1 MVTVKPGDAEAA
13 IKNACVFLSDMH
25 LRRLEGRDI
34 TFLFVADA
42 LLRGATPEKRICAIG
57 LLEAKLYPDGCP
69 WGSLSKTLGVSLNK
83 RKPRKPG
90 ADALAYGTRDISV
103 ANAVRITS
111 RDFGFRPTRNRAA
124 RDTEGAESACSIV
137 SSPRHPYVR
146 RCSREKLAAREQDY
160 HDVARRI
167 GETGS
172 ARLAPRVGNKSV
184 FMLYDALL
192 NFAYPKRSRI
202 CSGAHLHVE
211 ATYPRLRGRRTPWP
225 PCLYTH
231 ALGA

>member
-34 TFLFVADA
+34 TFLFVAYA

-57 LLEAKLYPDGCP
+57 LSEAELYPDGCP

-90 ADALAYGTRDISV
+90 ADAFAYGTRDISV

-124 RDTEGAESACSIV
+124 RDTEGAESACSIIAQALHRLGIHMSEDAV
-137 SSPRHPYVR
+137 EKSWR
-146 RCSREKLAAREQDY
+146 RGSRIIKMSRDELAKQ
-160 HDVARRI
+160 
-167 GETGS
+167 
-172 ARLAPRVGNKSV
+172 
-184 FMLYDALL
+184 ALL
-192 NFAYPKRSRI
+192 D
-202 CSGAHLHVE
+202 
-211 ATYPRLRGRRTPWP
+211 
-225 PCLYTH
+225 
-231 ALGA
+231 